1 MTPSRSRSKPRRARA
16 PMPPWVVA
24 DYLLGFLLGLAL
36 GVMCIDSGRR
46 YAATTPAPPPPAHT
60 LTHFPGP

>member
-1 MTPSRSRSKPRRARA
+1 
-16 PMPPWVVA
+16 MPPWVVA

-60 LTHFPGP
+60 LTHYPGP